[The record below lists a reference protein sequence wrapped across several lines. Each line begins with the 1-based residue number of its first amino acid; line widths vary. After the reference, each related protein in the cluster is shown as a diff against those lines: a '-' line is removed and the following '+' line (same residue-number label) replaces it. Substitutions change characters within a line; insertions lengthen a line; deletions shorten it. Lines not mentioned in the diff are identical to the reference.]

1 MNVLIFG
8 IVFIFTVLFLPK
20 GLIGIIGMVQG
31 VKRTPDRDTKE
42 I

>member
-20 GLIGIIGMVQG
+20 GLIGIVGMVRGAKKSQD
-31 VKRTPDRDTKE
+31 VSAKKK
-42 I
+42 